1 MDKYCGCRVAD
12 ILDIAP
18 CPPSSLTYNEFR
30 NYALSQNISDAEIK
44 RIASNCQISGYPTPR
59 PPPFPVEY
67 LEEESYVKIL
77 IIVVVVVAV
86 VLIAAVVVIFIW
98 WRRRNHSKRDTC
110 AVARKRPYIVCVRL
124 LTYDCCENY
133 EDEVSSARSM
143 TDINQK
149 TQNGPC
155 KIKSNGTDET
165 KPDNQIIGT
174 DKIKQDNLNPITDIA
189 ANDKL
194 IVGKDEKKDEKP
206 SHANDKSE
214 SDKHFDGNNE
224 IHTRTD
230 VPETSENLH
239 KLRCKEHTSE
249 VIQSEDS
256 SKSMKAE
263 TETLATQF

>member
-44 RIASNCQISGYPTPR
+44 RIASNCHISGSPTPR

-67 LEEESYVKIL
+67 LEGESYVKIL

-98 WRRRNHSKRDTC
+98 WRRRNKSKRDT
-110 AVARKRPYIVCVRL
+110 VARKRPYIVCPRL
-124 LTYDCCENY
+124 LTYDCCEHY

-149 TQNGPC
+149 TQNGHC

-206 SHANDKSE
+206 SHAKNKSE

-249 VIQSEDS
+249 VIQLEDS

-263 TETLATQF
+263 TETLATKF